1 MYIYYPKLHRLS
13 STFTPLD
20 ILILSNKKGVNYAEI
35 GVSRTSFWRAR
46 SRIASTP
53 VLEPSDS
60 RTLFIRLPSAGFIRR
75 YGLAVAVYHEWRRLT
90 RAKTGRE
97 PNLELAHSLLGF
109 SKRSLIKY
117 KRISDNIFRT
127 ESKVIDLDELKS
139 RISKKHKEKLLSKKP
154 VASNYAALFKAIALQ
169 YKQSLIPPTAKD
181 IAIAKR
187 IDNLLRQSNSSLAAL
202 MEYAFEFWPDIQQ
215 RCRITTVPSMTMI
228 LRHYKVIF
236 EMMDRPKAEIV
247 PLEPKKPIA
256 AAPPRRSSDQ
266 MSDDEID
273 QYNREAM

>member
-1 MYIYYPKLHRLS
+1 M
-13 STFTPLD
+13 
-20 ILILSNKKGVNYAEI
+20 
-35 GVSRTSFWRAR
+35 
-46 SRIASTP
+46 
-53 VLEPSDS
+53 
-60 RTLFIRLPSAGFIRR
+60 
-75 YGLAVAVYHEWRRLT
+75 
-90 RAKTGRE
+90 
-97 PNLELAHSLLGF
+97 
-109 SKRSLIKY
+109 
-117 KRISDNIFRT
+117 
-127 ESKVIDLDELKS
+127 IDLDELKS

>member
-1 MYIYYPKLHRLS
+1 M
-13 STFTPLD
+13 
-20 ILILSNKKGVNYAEI
+20 
-35 GVSRTSFWRAR
+35 
-46 SRIASTP
+46 
-53 VLEPSDS
+53 
-60 RTLFIRLPSAGFIRR
+60 
-75 YGLAVAVYHEWRRLT
+75 
-90 RAKTGRE
+90 
-97 PNLELAHSLLGF
+97 
-109 SKRSLIKY
+109 
-117 KRISDNIFRT
+117 
-127 ESKVIDLDELKS
+127 IDLDELKS

-247 PLEPKKPIA
+247 QLEPKKPA
-256 AAPPRRSSDQ
+256 ATPPRRSSDQ